1 MIVLIKLIAALL
13 LLLFQL
19 ARWRETVVFREI
31 NKFYRLSSSNLTE
44 MEDCLKL
51 VKKRLVSTLFEC
63 DHMALSC

>member
-51 VKKRLVSTLFEC
+51 VK
-63 DHMALSC
+63 